1 MGLAENQQLTEEWL
15 GDQYDFYNKNA
26 LQNPFKGK
34 HTHPIEAALMRA
46 KLVSGKEDLVEFK
59 NQRAII
65 LEYLENQYQCI
76 SSAAI
81 RLVDFVKEEKF
92 HDGLLDAH
100 LLNDPAR
107 HCWDYHRHMEKL
119 GKAMLLVEEY
129 AQSFKRDMPMEI
141 KQEVRQYQRL
151 FDSFYSRSR
160 IRALLWRLRE
170 AFEIGNL
177 TSFVDLFCKLVNE
190 LDTDYVLILKLRKNL
205 FQFDDLSLN

>member
-1 MGLAENQQLTEEWL
+1 
-15 GDQYDFYNKNA
+15 
-26 LQNPFKGK
+26 
-34 HTHPIEAALMRA
+34 
-46 KLVSGKEDLVEFK
+46 
-59 NQRAII
+59 
-65 LEYLENQYQCI
+65 
-76 SSAAI
+76 
-81 RLVDFVKEEKF
+81 
-92 HDGLLDAH
+92 
-100 LLNDPAR
+100 
-107 HCWDYHRHMEKL
+107 
-119 GKAMLLVEEY
+119 
-129 AQSFKRDMPMEI
+129 MEI